1 MHLVSEAPDLLSES
15 PVWDHRSGRLFWVD
29 GTARRVHGLDPAS
42 GERRQ
47 WTTPSM
53 VGSIALA
60 AESRLVCDLA
70 DGIWMLDL
78 TFSDPNPAIPAIRF
92 DDGKT
97 DRPGRFADQGIAEI
111 AEAVGYD
118 DPNSFRRLFKRTVG
132 ITPQRYRQRFRSVST
147 PAA

>member
-1 MHLVSEAPDLLSES
+1 MKPAMHLVSEAPDLLSES

-78 TFSDPNPAIPAIRF
+78 TSGAFDPVFRPESGHSRDPLRRRQ
-92 DDGKT
+92 
-97 DRPGRFADQGIAEI
+97 DRPAG
-111 AEAVGYD
+111 
-118 DPNSFRRLFKRTVG
+118 PLRRSGHR
-132 ITPQRYRQRFRSVST
+132 RDR
-147 PAA
+147 